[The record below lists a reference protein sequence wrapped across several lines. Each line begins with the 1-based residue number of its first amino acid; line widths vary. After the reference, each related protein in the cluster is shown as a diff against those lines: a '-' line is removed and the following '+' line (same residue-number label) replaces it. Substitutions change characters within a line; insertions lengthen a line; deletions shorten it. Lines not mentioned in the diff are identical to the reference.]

1 MPLMDINAGEFIVL
15 IVLALVIFG
24 PEKLPDLARK
34 AARIFHFLRGIANNA
49 QDKVREQ
56 LGPEFADLD
65 LRHLDPKTFVRDT
78 LLGDDFSAI
87 SDEVVDLRSAV
98 QQATATVREDIAEIT
113 PSQTK
118 AVTPGFDDEAT

>member
-15 IVLALVIFG
+15 IVLVLVIFG
-24 PEKLPDLARK
+24 PEKLPELARK

-65 LRHLDPKTFVRDT
+65 LRHLDPKTFVRDK
-78 LLGDDFSAI
+78 LLGDDYSAI
-87 SDEVVDLRSAV
+87 SNEVADLGNAV
-98 QQATATVREDIAEIT
+98 RQATATIREDVAEVM

-118 AVTPGFDDEAT
+118 PAAPVFDDEAT